1 MAFQELPPFAAWRHR
16 DARKG
21 FEVVFLHSSAEG
33 HRFEGHTAAVEDG
46 EAWAVRY
53 TIITDANWVTRTA
66 LVVGQSATG
75 RRELR
80 LDGDGAGAWQIDG
93 APVREVAGCLDVDP
107 ESSSFTN
114 AFPVHRLG
122 LEIGQEAEAPAALS
136 ALSTSP
142 LSYSSSAMRARMTG
156 AWASDTTMWRG
167 VSRTSAGSTTT
178 LTASCSTIPGSPYA
192 PPDTHAC
199 QRAE

>member
-1 MAFQELPPFAAWRHR
+1 M
-16 DARKG
+16 
-21 FEVVFLHSSAEG
+21 VFLHSGREG

-53 TIITDANWVTRTA
+53 SIITDANWVTRSA
-66 LVVGQSATG
+66 RVVGQSATG

-93 APVREVAGCLDVDP
+93 APVPEVAGCLDVDL

-122 LEIGQEAEAPAALS
+122 LEIGQEAEAPAAYVR
-136 ALSTSP
+136 ALDLTVERLEQRYARTGDGSMGQRYDYVAPRFAYTGRLDYDAHGLVLDYP
-142 LSYSSSAMRARMTG
+142 GIAERA
-156 AWASDTTMWRG
+156 A
-167 VSRTSAGSTTT
+167 
-178 LTASCSTIPGSPYA
+178 
-192 PPDTHAC
+192 
-199 QRAE
+199 